1 MSMKINLSKKT
12 PLKHMLNRVI
22 ISGGGTGGHIFPA
35 IAIAQEIHRQFPN
48 AQIHFVGAKGR
59 MEMEKVPA
67 FGYSIVGLPIA
78 GIQRKLDWKN
88 FLLPFKVLNSLWMAR
103 KEMKRFNPDVVIGVG
118 GYASGPTLRMAQW
131 MGIPTFIQEQNSF
144 AGVTNKLLSKKAKN
158 IFVAYPN
165 MERFFSKEKIVV
177 TGNPIRFQWDPQRYP
192 SGVARDHFQLDP
204 NKKTLLMIGGSLGAR
219 AMNQAMDQFLE
230 EMLSWDIQVI
240 WQTGKNYLPQEKWKS
255 HPRVWVGPFIT
266 EMHQAYAA
274 ADWIVSRAG
283 AMSISELSW
292 VAKPTVFVPSPYVA
306 EDHQTHNAMA
316 LVNDGAALLI
326 KEKDIKTD
334 WIPTLHKLVH
344 GDVSTTEMSARI
356 LQWAKPS
363 AAHDIVKKI
372 AQTIQS

>member
-1 MSMKINLSKKT
+1 MKINLSKKT
-12 PLKHMLNRVI
+12 TLNLMLNSVI

-35 IAIAQEIHRQFPN
+35 IAIAQEIQRQFPS
-48 AQIHFVGAKGR
+48 AKILFIGAKGR

-67 FGYSIVGLPIA
+67 FGYPIVGLPIA
-78 GIQRKLDWKN
+78 GIQRKWDWKN
-88 FLLPFKVLNSLWMAR
+88 FLLPFKVVKSLWMAR
-103 KEMKRFNPDVVIGVG
+103 QEMKRFHPDAVIGVG
-118 GYASGPTLRMAQW
+118 GYASGPTLRMAQL

-144 AGVTNKLLSKKAKN
+144 AGVTNKLLSKKAN
-158 IFVAYPN
+158 HIFVAYPE
-165 MERFFSKEKIVV
+165 MGRFFDEKKIVV
-177 TGNPIRFQWDPQRYP
+177 SGNPIRFQWDAQRYP

-230 EMLSWDIQVI
+230 EMLQWDIQVI
-240 WQTGKNYLPQEKWKS
+240 WQTGKNYIPQEKWKN
-255 HPRVWVGPFIT
+255 HPRVWVGSFIT

-326 KEKDIKTD
+326 KEKNIKTE
-334 WIPTLHKLVH
+334 WLPLLQQLVK
-344 GDVSTTEMSARI
+344 GEMDTSEMSRKM
-356 LQWAKPS
+356 LHWAKPH

-372 AQTIQS
+372 AQTLQP

>member
-1 MSMKINLSKKT
+1 
-12 PLKHMLNRVI
+12 MLNSVI

-35 IAIAQEIHRQFPN
+35 IAIAQEIQRQFPS
-48 AQIHFVGAKGR
+48 AKILFIGAKGR

-67 FGYSIVGLPIA
+67 FGYPIVGLPIA
-78 GIQRKLDWKN
+78 GIQRKWEWKN
-88 FLLPFKVLNSLWMAR
+88 FLLPFKVVKSLWMAR
-103 KEMKRFNPDVVIGVG
+103 QEMKRFHPDAVIGVG
-118 GYASGPTLRMAQW
+118 GYASGPTLRMAQL

-144 AGVTNKLLSKKAKN
+144 AGVTNKLLSKKAN
-158 IFVAYPN
+158 HIFVAYPE
-165 MERFFSKEKIVV
+165 MGRFFDEKKIVV
-177 TGNPIRFQWDPQRYP
+177 SGNPSRFQWDAQRYP
-192 SGVARDHFQLDP
+192 SGAARDHFQLDP
-204 NKKTLLMIGGSLGAR
+204 HKKTLLMIGGSLGAR
-219 AMNQAMDQFLE
+219 AMNQAMDEFLE
-230 EMLSWDIQVI
+230 EMLQWDIQVI
-240 WQTGKNYLPQEKWKS
+240 WQTGKNYIPQEKWKN

-326 KEKDIKTD
+326 KEKNIKTE
-334 WIPTLHKLVH
+334 WLPLLQQLVK
-344 GDVSTTEMSARI
+344 GEMDTSEMSRKM
-356 LQWAKPS
+356 LHWAKPN

-372 AQTIQS
+372 AQTLQP